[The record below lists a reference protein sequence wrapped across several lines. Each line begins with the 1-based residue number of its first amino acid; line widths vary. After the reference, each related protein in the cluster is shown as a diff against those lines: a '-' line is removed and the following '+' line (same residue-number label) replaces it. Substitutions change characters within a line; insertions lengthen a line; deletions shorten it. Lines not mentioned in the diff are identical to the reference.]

1 MENKL
6 WLGVRTGNKSLD
18 FQTLKIYGALQ
29 KRWNESSVH
38 IVCSHL
44 NPCNNASCR
53 SHLAHFTFPKAI
65 WIPGETH
72 METQWNSSGS
82 IAKGTNIMEFCGFA
96 KQTKAYQLMYSGSF
110 HPKPKIQ
117 IFTLV
122 SIHLGFFIWE
132 FLSLFGTPAICI
144 LLGFIRGRL
153 LHEPSHPIG
162 ESVLLRSRWPW
173 PGAMPR
179 ETHAVAF
186 LWLSSLERLCASGCA
201 KV

>member
-1 MENKL
+1 MELFKKDGMNQVYTLCALISTPAIMHRVDPTWPTSLSPKL
-6 WLGVRTGNKSLD
+6 SGFLARHIWKLNEIHQVRL
-18 FQTLKIYGALQ
+18 
-29 KRWNESSVH
+29 
-38 IVCSHL
+38 
-44 NPCNNASCR
+44 
-53 SHLAHFTFPKAI
+53 
-65 WIPGETH
+65 
-72 METQWNSSGS
+72 
-82 IAKGTNIMEFCGFA
+82 AKGTNIMEFCGFA